1 MQYSEALLSGK
12 NLSIAEALET
22 GGITTLTGLSIVFG
36 VLVIL
41 MIMLYLFKVVFYKD
55 PAKTAAKA
63 PAPAEEAPAV
73 EEAVAE
79 APEEDEEELIAIL
92 TAAVAAS
99 LNTSTYN
106 LHIKSYRRIDNK
118 RPAWNNAGLRET
130 IGNRF

>member
-12 NLSIAEALET
+12 NVSIAEALET
-22 GGITTLTGLSIVFG
+22 GGVTTLTGLSIVFG

-63 PAPAEEAPAV
+63 PAPVEEAPAV

-79 APEEDEEELIAIL
+79 EEDEEELIAIL

-106 LHIKSYRRIDNK
+106 LHIKSYRRVDNK

>member
-1 MQYSEALLSGK
+1 MQYSEALISGK
-12 NLSIAEALET
+12 DLPMDDALLT

-41 MIMLYLFKVVFYKD
+41 MIMLYLFKVIFYKD
-55 PAKTAAKA
+55 PAKDASKVQATTEEIPVAA
-63 PAPAEEAPAV
+63 
-73 EEAVAE
+73 EAVAE
-79 APEEDEEELIAIL
+79 EEDEEELIAIL

-106 LHIKSYRRIDNK
+106 LQIKSYRRVENK